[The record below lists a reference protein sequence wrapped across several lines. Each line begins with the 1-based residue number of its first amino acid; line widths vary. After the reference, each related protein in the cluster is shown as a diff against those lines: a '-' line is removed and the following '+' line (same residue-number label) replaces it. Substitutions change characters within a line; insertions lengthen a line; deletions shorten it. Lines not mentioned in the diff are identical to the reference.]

1 MRKLSDAKVEEMF
14 AAYTEKQTL
23 RYVSR
28 KCNVALQTVNRYRKL
43 DSWDERIAKIQRKTI
58 EKVNTVIVNKRARQA
73 KYGELM
79 SAIGARRLQNIIEQG
94 TVNIDI
100 DGRLAKDLIKDGV
113 TIEREALG
121 DYTPDIVIRLDLP
134 DDIDL

>member
-14 AAYTEKQTL
+14 AAYTEKQSL
-23 RYVSR
+23 LYVSK
-28 KCNVALQTVNRYRKL
+28 KCHVAHQTVRRYKLKEQWDNRLEKIR
-43 DSWDERIAKIQRKTI
+43 AKTVQ
-58 EKVNTVIVNKRARQA
+58 KVDAKAVTERARWA
-73 KYGELM
+73 KTGKLM